1 MSDAPPTLREVL
13 DVLDAAYPP
22 ATAQGWDAV
31 GLVCGDPA
39 TSVRRV
45 LLAVDPVS
53 AVVEEAV
60 VDRADLLVVHHPLLL
75 RGVHSVAADTP
86 KGRVVHRLL
95 TSGVA
100 LHVAHTNADA
110 AVGGVNEALADL
122 LGLRDLRPL
131 EPAPA
136 ADDLLLVTYAPADA
150 VERVVDA
157 AAAAG
162 AGRIGGYDRCAF
174 TSTGTGTF
182 EAGEGTSPAV
192 GLAGRRETVEEVRVE
207 MVVPGGAVAAVRAA
221 VVDAHPYEEVPVHLV
236 PVAGATP
243 STGIGRVG
251 TLPEPMTLE
260 SFARLVADRLPATA
274 QGVRVSG
281 DPDAPVATVAL
292 CGGSGDS
299 LFGAVRASGAD
310 VYLTADLR
318 HHPASEAREHRPD
331 GRPLLVDVAHWA
343 SEWPWLDRCAALLR
357 ERLPGIEVRVSTTP
371 TDPWTFVVPGSTA
384 TGAGA
389 RGSTT

>member
-1 MSDAPPTLREVL
+1 MTSAPDLRAVVAVL
-13 DVLDAAYPP
+13 EEAYPP
-22 ATAQGWDAV
+22 ATAQSWDAV

-39 TSVRRV
+39 APVRRV
-45 LLAVDPVS
+45 LLAVDPVA

-60 VDRADLLVVHHPLLL
+60 AGGADLLVVHHPLLL
-75 RGVHSVAADTP
+75 RAVHSVAAGTP

-95 TSGVA
+95 TAGVA

-110 AVGGVNEALADL
+110 AAGGVNEALADL

-157 AAAAG
+157 ASGAG
-162 AGRIGGYDRCAF
+162 AGRIRGYDRCAF
-174 TSTGTGTF
+174 TSAGSGTF

-192 GLAGRRETVEEVRVE
+192 GRAGRREDVEEIRVE
-207 MVVPGGAVAAVRAA
+207 MVVPAGSVAAVRAA
-221 VVDAHPYEEVPVHLV
+221 VVAAHPYEEVPLHLV
-236 PVAGATP
+236 PIAGAAA

-251 TLPEPMTLE
+251 TLPEPTTLGA
-260 SFARLVADRLPATA
+260 FARLVADRLPATA

-318 HHPASEAREHRPD
+318 HHPASEAREHRAD
-331 GRPLLVDVAHWA
+331 GRPYLVDVAHWA
-343 SEWPWLDRCAALLR
+343 SEWPWLERCAALLR
-357 ERLPGIEVRVSTTP
+357 ERLPGLDVRVSTTP
-371 TDPWTFVVPGSTA
+371 TDPWTFVVPGSTP
-384 TGAGA
+384 TGPGA
-389 RGSTT
+389 RGSTS